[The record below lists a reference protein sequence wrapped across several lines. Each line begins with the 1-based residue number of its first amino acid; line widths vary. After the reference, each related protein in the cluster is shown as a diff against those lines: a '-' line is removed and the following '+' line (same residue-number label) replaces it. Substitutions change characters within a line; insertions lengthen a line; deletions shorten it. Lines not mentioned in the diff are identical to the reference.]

1 MFFTLFFTLF
11 FMYEFEY
18 DLFNQKKPQ
27 FIISCLNSLKTMNSG
42 ARRKVLANTS
52 YQISCMNSWEM
63 YELIY
68 I

>member
-42 ARRKVLANTS
+42 ARRKVLAKTS
-52 YQISCMNSWEM
+52 DLILDFV
-63 YELIY
+63 YEFMGNV
-68 I
+68 